1 MWLPPYKILARQRLQ
16 YTYVHVSML
25 LIVRKRVFRWVC
37 KGFVLGG
44 PDRALLRFVSEPE
57 IRAAE
62 FLIVVYD

>member
-1 MWLPPYKILARQRLQ
+1 MWLARCNILARQRLQ

-25 LIVRKRVFRWVC
+25 LIVGKRVFRWVC

-57 IRAAE
+57 IWAAE
-62 FLIVVYD
+62 FLIVHD

>member
-1 MWLPPYKILARQRLQ
+1 
-16 YTYVHVSML
+16 ML